1 MDLTRRGFRPEPHQV
16 YIFGLAYS
24 SIIHL
29 QKDFLIRTYCES
41 INVRK
46 EIKVISFEKAY
57 KQEMEY
63 KLFIYKKVIYN
74 EVVLTAAQNV
84 KKVQYWIFN
93 IVESLKANLYLEQDL
108 SVYKMLYILCSL
120 PSNNVTSAIY

>member
-1 MDLTRRGFRPEPHQV
+1 M
-16 YIFGLAYS
+16 
-24 SIIHL
+24 
-29 QKDFLIRTYCES
+29 
-41 INVRK
+41 
-46 EIKVISFEKAY
+46 ISFEKAY

-74 EVVLTAAQNV
+74 EVVLTAAQNI

-120 PSNNVTSAIY
+120 PSNSLTSVIY